1 MKSFVSGSSL
11 VIAGCL
17 AFGLVRAAHA
27 DDSLLVDRT
36 GDGAVT
42 ALAFGDS
49 ITYGIGGSNEG
60 SGYPGEL
67 SDLIGVPVINSGV
80 PGERLL
86 DDGVDRLPG
95 SVAGSGADIV
105 ILLEGANDAPQ
116 VVSSESIRR
125 GYQRAV
131 NVIRALGRE
140 PVLGTP
146 LPTCCD
152 RAAIDPIIA
161 SYAEV
166 ARFVAAQNEIT
177 LLDFRRAWSNTCGG
191 IAECSLFNIPEGLH
205 PNDDGYTVMAQT
217 AAATLLNIDIFSA
230 GGAEALES
238 ALGLFPGTV
247 LVKPDPAA

>member
-1 MKSFVSGSSL
+1 
-11 VIAGCL
+11 
-17 AFGLVRAAHA
+17 
-27 DDSLLVDRT
+27 
-36 GDGAVT
+36 
-42 ALAFGDS
+42 
-49 ITYGIGGSNEG
+49 
-60 SGYPGEL
+60 
-67 SDLIGVPVINSGV
+67 VPVINSGV

-95 SVAGSGADIV
+95 TVAGSGADIV

-161 SYAEV
+161 SYGEV
-166 ARFVAAQNEIT
+166 ARFVAAQNDIT
-177 LLDFRRAWSNTCGG
+177 LLDFRRAWNNTCGG
-191 IAECSLFNIPEGLH
+191 VAECPLFNIPEGLH
-205 PNDDGYTVMAQT
+205 PNDDGYAVMAQT
-217 AAATLLNIDIFSA
+217 AAATLLNIDIFAA
-230 GGAEALES
+230 GGPEVLES
-238 ALGLFPGTV
+238 ALGLLPGTV

>member
-1 MKSFVSGSSL
+1 MKSVVFGASILISFGVVLGSAVGAS
-11 VIAGCL
+11 
-17 AFGLVRAAHA
+17 A
-27 DDSLLVDRT
+27 DDSLFVDRT

-42 ALAFGDS
+42 ALALGDS
-49 ITYGIGGSNEG
+49 ITFGIGGSNEG

-67 SDLIGVPVINSGV
+67 GDLIGVPVINSGG

-95 SVAGSGADIV
+95 TVAGSGADIV

-131 NVIRALGRE
+131 NVIRVLGRQ

-152 RAAIDPIIA
+152 HASIDPIIA

-166 ARFVAAQNEIT
+166 ARFVASQNGVP

-191 IAECSLFNIPEGLH
+191 IAECPLFNIPEGLH
-205 PNDDGYTVMAQT
+205 PNDDGYAVMAQT

-230 GGAEALES
+230 GGPEALES
-238 ALGLFPGTV
+238 ALGLLPGTV